1 MKMIGKGFSFFPILI
16 MEEVDKNHFKE
27 TLMKLLI
34 VEDEKDV
41 ASALSR
47 GLKRSGYSV
56 DTAEN
61 GNSAIEYL
69 GVYGYD
75 LMVLDLN
82 LPDIDG
88 MDVCRF
94 ARKQYPPLLILILTA
109 RGEQKDIVVG
119 LDNGADDYLIKPFH
133 LQEILARI
141 RALLR
146 RDMRCRDPL
155 IKIID
160 ISLDPVERVVWKA
173 DRRIQLTRKEFGVLE
188 YLMRHPGEVISQ
200 EELLE
205 HVWDSDKDG
214 FSNTVRVHI
223 QSLRGKLGDNS
234 TEPEYI
240 MTIVGSGY
248 CFLQPD
254 EKLKKNESK

>member
-1 MKMIGKGFSFFPILI
+1 
-16 MEEVDKNHFKE
+16 MEEVDKNYFRE
-27 TLMKLLI
+27 TQMKLLI

-61 GNSAIEYL
+61 GNSAKEYL
-69 GVYGYD
+69 EIYGYD

-109 RGEQKDIVVG
+109 RGELKDIVVG
-119 LDNGADDYLIKPFH
+119 LDSGADDYLIKPFH

-155 IKIID
+155 IKIKD
-160 ISLDPVERVVWKA
+160 ISLDPVERVVWKS

-205 HVWDSDKDG
+205 HVWDSDRDT

-223 QSLRGKLGDNS
+223 QSLRGKLENIS
-234 TEPEYI
+234 AEPEYI
-240 MTIVGSGY
+240 STIVGSGY
-248 CFLQPD
+248 CFLQSD
-254 EKLKKNESK
+254 EKLKKNENK

>member
-1 MKMIGKGFSFFPILI
+1 
-16 MEEVDKNHFKE
+16 
-27 TLMKLLI
+27 MKLLI

-69 GVYGYD
+69 GVYRYD

-109 RGEQKDIVVG
+109 RGELKDIVVG
-119 LDNGADDYLIKPFH
+119 LDSGADDYLIKPFH

-155 IKIID
+155 IKIKD
-160 ISLDPVERVVWKA
+160 ISLDPVERVVWKQ
-173 DRRIQLTRKEFGVLE
+173 DHRIQLTRKEFGVLE
-188 YLMRHPGEVISQ
+188 YLMRHPGEVINQ
-200 EELLE
+200 ELLE
-205 HVWDSDKDG
+205 HVWDSDRDE

-223 QSLRGKLGDNS
+223 QSLRGKLGENS
-234 TEPEYI
+234 AEPEYI
-240 MTIVGSGY
+240 TTIVGSGY

-254 EKLKKNESK
+254 EKLKKNENK